1 MVFITSSV
9 NAQDSKALE
18 KVQNLKIPLIKNK
31 IIVYYSPGYK
41 KRAKEIR
48 PLIEDTMRFYER
60 KLNLKVDLSV
70 AVLTKEHWS
79 QVSSG
84 PYGLP
89 WVSSPPHVAFLPA
102 TGDVVVTADA
112 LSLKQYT
119 TPAILQKLKLN
130 EFTFKQASEKFVDL
144 SIPTKLA

>member
-1 MVFITSSV
+1 MLSIVVLVFITSSV

-84 PYGLP
+84 P
-89 WVSSPPHVAFLPA
+89 
-102 TGDVVVTADA
+102 
-112 LSLKQYT
+112 
-119 TPAILQKLKLN
+119 
-130 EFTFKQASEKFVDL
+130 
-144 SIPTKLA
+144 